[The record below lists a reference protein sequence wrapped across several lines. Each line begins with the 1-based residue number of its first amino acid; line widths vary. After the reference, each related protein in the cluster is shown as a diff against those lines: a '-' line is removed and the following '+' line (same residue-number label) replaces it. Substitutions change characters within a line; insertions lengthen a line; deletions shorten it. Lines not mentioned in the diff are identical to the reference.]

1 MLRQKAKL
9 FKVHPGLT
17 LDELVPQDNFYRQ
30 VEAQLDLSL
39 VRELVKA
46 YYASR
51 MDS

>member
-17 LDELVPQDNFYRQ
+17 LDDRVPPDNCYRQ
-30 VEAQLDLSL
+30 VEAQLDFSF

-46 YYASR
+46 CYASR